1 MALRHWSTTAS
12 GNAAVAGINWT
23 EGQPPSTV
31 NDSARQEMAQV
42 RQQYAPDQ
50 WHWVEVSNTASVA
63 SQTSFKVS
71 TDLTSVFHAQRR
83 VRLSGGGTTRYAS
96 VVSSSF
102 TAETTVTV
110 SVDAGSLSASHTI
123 AALGPSVAA
132 SPSPINFLPL
142 TGGTL
147 TGDLTINKSG
157 GVLRVRSPASG
168 QAGQIMFGSGT
179 VDRWGILK
187 FTDEAL
193 YIQRF
198 NGSGAFLNNV
208 VHLQAD
214 GTINL
219 NGTTAVNGSLNV
231 NGAVTV
237 SSNLQVNGNAQING
251 TITTFNTLQ
260 ISVPTT
266 ARVSMNSGS
275 RLWTA
280 GVVSNTTYAIADETG
295 AQQRLV
301 MYAGGETQVVNGN
314 GVLRGP
320 GAFYPSADGNW
331 ALSTDGTNMFF
342 TQNAN
347 CYSYYTRST
356 GNWGW
361 VVNGITIGE
370 LNFGNSLGFR
380 SRSNAKAWVYA
391 NVTTIHDSMN
401 VSSITYNS
409 VGDYV
414 VNFANALPSGN
425 WAVAVGAV
433 HSDAPY
439 LPGWALGGHH
449 SQFACTIQVRRAY
462 QAAGLADT
470 PWHAVW
476 FSGGI

>member
-1 MALRHWSTTAS
+1 MALRHWSTTPS
-12 GNAAVAGINWT
+12 GNAAVAGVNWT

-42 RQQYAPDQ
+42 RQQYRPDQ
-50 WHWVEVSNTASVA
+50 WHWVEISNTASVA

-71 TDLTSVFHAQRR
+71 TDLTAAFHAQRR
-83 VRLSGGGTTRYAS
+83 VRLTGGSTTRYAS

-102 TAETTVTV
+102 AAETTVTV
-110 SVDAGSLSASHTI
+110 LVDAGSLSASHTI
-123 AALGPSVAA
+123 AALGPSVVA

-147 TGDLTINKSG
+147 TGDLTLNKNG
-157 GVLRVRSPASG
+157 GVLRVRSPAGG
-168 QAGQIMFGSGT
+168 QTGQIMFGSGT

-214 GTINL
+214 GAINL
-219 NGTTAVNGSLNV
+219 NGTTAVNGSLNA

-237 SSNLQVNGNAQING
+237 SSNLQVNGDAQING

-301 MYAGGETQVVNGN
+301 MYAGGETQVIGGN

-320 GAFYPSADGNW
+320 GAFYPSSDGNW

-347 CYSYYTRST
+347 CYSYYTRSN

-380 SRSNAKAWVYA
+380 
-391 NVTTIHDSMN
+391 
-401 VSSITYNS
+401 
-409 VGDYV
+409 
-414 VNFANALPSGN
+414 
-425 WAVAVGAV
+425 
-433 HSDAPY
+433 
-439 LPGWALGGHH
+439 
-449 SQFACTIQVRRAY
+449 
-462 QAAGLADT
+462 
-470 PWHAVW
+470 
-476 FSGGI
+476 